1 MTPGPGETEFPSGVQ
16 EGFCAWPVEPPS
28 TPSGP
33 TTLEIEVIFT
43 TPESTRTALQAA
55 SRLTHDLNAQ
65 VRLVAAQVVPY
76 PVSLSRPPVPVEWTE
91 RHLRALAAEA
101 SVPATVQVY
110 LCRDQRQTLA
120 DFLRPGSLVVLGG
133 RRRWW
138 PTAEQRLARW
148 LQARGHSVV
157 FAVPAAADKE
167 ILVDHSRDAHD
178 DYQGRGRHDRHAL
191 VHFLLASRRDRP
203 E

>member
-1 MTPGPGETEFPSGVQ
+1 MTPGPGETEFPSGLQ
-16 EGFCAWPVEPPS
+16 EGFCAWPAEPSS

-33 TTLEIEVIFT
+33 TTLEVEVIFT
-43 TPESTRTALQAA
+43 TPESTRAALQAA

-91 RHLRALAAEA
+91 RHLQALASEA
-101 SVPATVQVY
+101 SVPASVQVY

-138 PTAEQRLARW
+138 PTAEQRLAQW

-157 FAVPAAADKE
+157 FAMPAAE
-167 ILVDHSRDAHD
+167 
-178 DYQGRGRHDRHAL
+178 G
-191 VHFLLASRRDRP
+191 
-203 E
+203 

>member
-1 MTPGPGETEFPSGVQ
+1 MTPGPGETEFPSGLQ
-16 EGFCAWPVEPPS
+16 EGLCPA
-28 TPSGP
+28 TPASS
-33 TTLEIEVIFT
+33 TTLEVEVIFT
-43 TPESTRTALQAA
+43 TTESTRTALQAA
-55 SRLTHDLNAQ
+55 SKLTRELDAQ
-65 VRLVAAQVVPY
+65 VRLLAAQVVPY
-76 PVSLSRPPVPVEWTE
+76 PVSLSRPTVPVQWTE

-101 SVPATVQVY
+101 SVPASVQVY

-138 PTAEQRLARW
+138 PTPEQRLARW
-148 LQARGHSVV
+148 LKARGHSVV
-157 FAVPAAADKE
+157 IADKE
-167 ILVDHSRDAHD
+167 ILVDHSRNTHD
-178 DYQGRGRHDRHAL
+178 DDQGRGRHDRHAL

>member
-1 MTPGPGETEFPSGVQ
+1 VTPEPGEIEFRSGLQ
-16 EGFCAWPVEPPS
+16 ERFCPS
-28 TPSGP
+28 TPARS
-33 TTLEIEVIFT
+33 TTLAVEVIFT
-43 TPESTRTALQAA
+43 STESTRAALEAA
-55 SRLTHDLNAQ
+55 SRLTRDLDAQ

-76 PVSLSRPPVPVEWTE
+76 PVSLSRPTVPVEWTE
-91 RHLRALAAEA
+91 RHLRALAAAA
-101 SVPATVQVY
+101 SVPAHVQVY
-110 LCRDQRQTLA
+110 LCRDQRQALA

-138 PTAEQRLARW
+138 PTAEQRLGRW

-167 ILVDHSRDAHD
+167 ILVDHSRNSHD
-178 DYQGRGRHDRHAL
+178 DDQGRGRYNCHAL
-191 VHFLLASRRDRP
+191 VHFVLASRRNRP

>member
-1 MTPGPGETEFPSGVQ
+1 MTPGPGETEFPSGLQ
-16 EGFCAWPVEPPS
+16 EGLCPRPAGLSSNAPAS
-28 TPSGP
+28 TPPGR
-33 TTLEIEVIFT
+33 TTLEVEVIFT
-43 TPESTRTALQAA
+43 TTESTRTALQAA
-55 SRLTHDLNAQ
+55 SKLTRDLDAQ
-65 VRLVAAQVVPY
+65 VRLVAVQIVPY
-76 PVSLSRPPVPVEWTE
+76 PVSLSRPTVPVQWTE

-101 SVPATVQVY
+101 SVPASVQVY
-110 LCRDQRQTLA
+110 LCRDQRQALA

-157 FAVPAAADKE
+157 FADKE
-167 ILVDHSRDAHD
+167 ILVEHSTDTHD
-178 DYQGRGRHDRHAL
+178 DDQGRGRHDRHAL